1 MSRIIALPPSSIS
14 PLSTTQQLSIPAWH
28 LAYAS
33 LWTEQVFNKD
43 EIDRAVVF
51 IRGHL
56 EDTSFVN
63 FCERILI
70 ARSQSLIEP
79 SCYLPQPSIWLH
91 PGYAEG
97 YASTQSAH
105 CRMQEKQLQIPG
117 YHQEISAFA
126 KFYYQYQ
133 RQPNKACF
141 YSCRKKLLGLKA
153 YGLLQ
158 LFYQVIAYNQYY

>member
-14 PLSTTQQLSIPAWH
+14 PLSPTQHLSISAWH

-33 LWTEQVFNKD
+33 LWTEQVFNKH

-56 EDTSFVN
+56 DDTSFVN

-79 SCYLPQPSIWLH
+79 SSYLPQPSIWLH
-91 PGYAEG
+91 PGYGEG
-97 YASTQSAH
+97 YVSTRLVH
-105 CRMQEKQLQIPG
+105 EKMQEKQLHIPG
-117 YHQEISAFA
+117 YQQEVRAFA

-133 RQPNKACF
+133 RQPSKACF

>member
-1 MSRIIALPPSSIS
+1 MSRIIALPQSSDS
-14 PLSTTQQLSIPAWH
+14 PLSTTQLLSIPAWH

-33 LWTEQVFNKD
+33 LWTEQAFNKH

-51 IRGHL
+51 IRSHL
-56 EDTSFVN
+56 DDTNFVT
-63 FCERILI
+63 FCERILV

-79 SCYLPQPSIWLH
+79 SSYLPQPSIWLH

-105 CRMQEKQLQIPG
+105 HKMQEKQLHIPG
-117 YHQEISAFA
+117 YQEDINAFA

-133 RQPNKACF
+133 RQPSKASF
-141 YSCRKKLLGLKA
+141 YSCRKKLLGLKS
-153 YGLLQ
+153 YSLLQ